1 MSVVFNAY
9 LIASAFGVVA
19 LLVLAAAIWRRRPGP
34 GVVPFIVLLAGI
46 IEWTLANAAQLI
58 SATLV
63 SKLFFS
69 AIVYAGITTA
79 PAAWLAFTL
88 EYTGR
93 ERWLTR
99 RNIALLLIEPVL
111 TIGVAAT
118 NGLHH
123 VFWSVQTLGPAGQ
136 LTSVFG
142 PAFWVHATYS
152 YVLLLVG
159 TAFLVQAFIRS
170 PQVYRG
176 QVIWLLFGSVTP
188 WFANALYIFG
198 FSPLPDYLDLT
209 PLAFIVTG
217 LSVGWSLYRYR
228 LMDIVPIARD
238 RIVEGIGDAV
248 FVFGRGNRVVDANP
262 AALGLLGQ
270 PADAVIGQPADT
282 VLAGQSSL
290 VEKYRDVEQAQAE
303 IAFEVNGQKR
313 EFNITLSPLRSRQG
327 DLAGRV
333 LVMHDITALKQ
344 VNRELA
350 LARQKAEEA
359 NELKTQFLA
368 TMSHE
373 LRTPLNAIS
382 GFTEIMLEGMA
393 GELTDLQRGNLQ
405 RVLSNARDLRS
416 LIDNL
421 LDLAKIEAGRT
432 ELIQKTF
439 NVREWLAQ
447 LVDQTRSLAD
457 EKGLKYE
464 ATLSPDVPAD
474 IEGDPS
480 RLKQIALNLISN
492 AIKFTEK
499 GEVRVNIQLQE
510 PDHWLIAVSDTG
522 IGIPPHMQEVIFD
535 KFRQADGSFTRKHGG
550 SGLGLSIVRDLA
562 LIMGG
567 GVRVRSEVGK
577 GSTFTVVLPLK
588 VPQAAAPAHQPEP
601 VEKATN
607 G

>member
-1 MSVVFNAY
+1 MSVLSNAY
-9 LIASAFGVVA
+9 LIASAFGVIA

-46 IEWTLANAAQLI
+46 IAWTLANAAQLI
-58 SATLV
+58 SPTLV
-63 SKLFFS
+63 GKLFFS
-69 AIVYAGITTA
+69 AIVYVGITTA
-79 PAAWLAFTL
+79 PGAWLAFTM

-93 ERWLTR
+93 EGWLTR

-152 YVLLLVG
+152 YVLLLLG

-198 FSPLPDYLDLT
+198 FSPLPDFLDLT

-248 FVFGRGNRVVDANP
+248 FVFGRSNRVVDANP
-262 AALGLLGQ
+262 AALALLGQ
-270 PADAVIGQPADT
+270 PADAVIGQPGET

-303 IAFEVNGQKR
+303 IALEVSGHQR

-344 VNRELA
+344 VNRDLV

-439 NVREWLAQ
+439 NVREWLTQ
-447 LVDQTRSLAD
+447 LVEQTRSLAD

-464 ATLSPDVPAD
+464 AILGPEMPTE

-480 RLKQIALNLISN
+480 RAKQIAINLISN

-499 GEVRVNIQLQE
+499 GEVRVSIQLQE
-510 PDHWLIAVSDTG
+510 PDRWLIVVSDTG

-588 VPQAAAPAHQPEP
+588 IPQAAATARQPEAA
-601 VEKATN
+601 EKAEN